1 MILSQEI
8 DWIEWFFLLN
18 DINNCFSDEKTESK
32 KAAFKA
38 KAGEYMERAEKLK
51 LYVAQQKEN
60 AKKHT
65 QV

>member
-1 MILSQEI
+1 MI
-8 DWIEWFFLLN
+8 FFL
-18 DINNCFSDEKTESK
+18 DEKTESK

-51 LYVAQQKEN
+51 MYVAQQKEN

-65 QV
+65 QVYN